1 MKTTLQFAVL
11 MAATMAMGPFA
22 IDVYLPAF
30 PVIAADLGVAESQV
44 ALTLS
49 LFIFGLAFGQIVGGP
64 LSDRYGRAPIL
75 LTGLTI
81 YAVTS
86 LMVAASQNLN
96 WMITWRVIMAFGSGW
111 IMVSVPALVRDNAHG
126 KEAARLFSLVALI
139 MFIAPALAPTLGSL
153 LLWLGDWSLIF
164 WFIAGYCVIVA
175 ALLWFK
181 LLRHLPKRETKQEPV
196 GKLLTNYLAVL
207 SHPVAWRHIVIQAL
221 GFSVLML
228 FVTHA
233 SFMYQGWFGLNN
245 GQFSAAFAT
254 GVGLMGVMGII
265 NRRLLLTYTP
275 VQLLKIAISL
285 QLAALIVMN
294 LLLTA
299 NSSSLWS
306 FLPMMVIVGGTVGA
320 IAPNNQAAYLEY
332 FSQLSGTA
340 SALIGALQFVVSGTI
355 TTISTLLVDGSITRI
370 TLAMLLIC
378 IPCWLVTMRL
388 PRAALVDD
396 APVTN

>member
-30 PVIAADLGVAESQV
+30 PVISADLGVAESQV

-64 LSDRYGRAPIL
+64 LSDRYGRAPVL
-75 LTGLTI
+75 LTGLFI
-81 YAVTS
+81 YAATA
-86 LMVAASQNLN
+86 LMVAASQNLS
-96 WMITWRVIMAFGSGW
+96 WMISWRVIMAFGSGW

-126 KEAARLFSLVALI
+126 KEAARLFSLIALI
-139 MFIAPALAPTLGSL
+139 MFIAPALAPSLGSL

-164 WFIAGYCVIVA
+164 WFIAAYCILVGV
-175 ALLWFK
+175 LLWFK
-181 LLRHLPKRETKQEPV
+181 LLRHLPKRDSKHEPV
-196 GKLLTNYLAVL
+196 AKLLTNYVQVL
-207 SHPVAWRHIVIQAL
+207 LHPIAWKHIVIQAL

-245 GQFSAAFAT
+245 AQFSAAFAT

-275 VQLLKIAISL
+275 VQLLKIAVGL
-285 QLAALIVMN
+285 QLAALVVMN
-294 LLLTA
+294 ILLA
-299 NSSSLWS
+299 FNSTSLWS

-340 SALIGALQFVVSGTI
+340 SALIGALQFIVSGTI
-355 TTISTLLVDGSITRI
+355 TTLSTLLVDGSITRI

-378 IPCWLVTMRL
+378 VPTCLATLSL
-388 PRAALVDD
+388 PRAET
-396 APVTN
+396 APQSPPA

>member
-30 PVIAADLGVAESQV
+30 PVIAADLGVAESEV

-49 LFIFGLAFGQIVGGP
+49 LFIFGLAFGQIIGGP
-64 LSDRYGRAPIL
+64 LSDRYGRAPVL
-75 LTGLTI
+75 LTGL
-81 YAVTS
+81 AVYCVTA
-86 LMVAASQNLN
+86 LMVAASDSLG
-96 WMITWRVIMAFGSGW
+96 WMISWRVVMAFGSGW

-153 LLWLGDWSLIF
+153 LLWAGDWSLIF
-164 WFIAGYCVIVA
+164 WFIAAYSALVA

-181 LLRHLPKRETKQEPV
+181 LLRHIPKREPKQEPV
-196 GKLLTNYLAVL
+196 GKLLTNYLQVL

-221 GFSVLML
+221 GFSTLML

-245 GQFSAAFAT
+245 AQFSVAFAA

-275 VQLLKIAISL
+275 VQLLKIAVSM
-285 QLAALIVMN
+285 Q
-294 LLLTA
+294 LTA
-299 NSSSLWS
+299 LVLMNVFLAFNADSLWS
-306 FLPMMVIVGGTVGA
+306 FLPMMIVVGGTVGA

-355 TTISTLLVDGSITRI
+355 ATLSTLLVDGSIQRI
-370 TLAMLLIC
+370 TLAMLLVC
-378 IPCWLVTMRL
+378 VPTFLATLSL
-388 PRAALVDD
+388 PRAQP
-396 APVTN
+396 APEVPAR